1 MKFLLNA
8 AILLLAIAFLMALVG
23 AFMVSKKAINFKSG
37 PRFARIA
44 ATLDLA
50 VGVWLVQSSKILMA
64 MELWNLA
71 ALLGLIWLLGYII
84 VWGVLVFQF
93 NRLGHS
99 AEYAHS
105 SILSML
111 YIDPKHEA
119 LKKGTPPN
127 PAQGDAHAASNKKSW
142 SD

>member
-8 AILLLAIAFLMALVG
+8 AILLLVVAFLMALIG
-23 AFMVSKKAINFKSG
+23 ALMVSKKSINFKSG

-44 ATLDLA
+44 ATLVTA
-50 VGVWLVQSSKILMA
+50 FGVWFVQNSKILMA
-64 MELWNLA
+64 MELWNLV
-71 ALLGLIWLLGYII
+71 ALLGLIWVLGYII
-84 VWGVLVFQF
+84 VWGVLVYQF

-119 LKKGTPPN
+119 AKHAPTGAASGEP
-127 PAQGDAHAASNKKSW
+127 HAASNKKSW

>member
-8 AILLLAIAFLMALVG
+8 AILLLIIASLMALVG
-23 AFMVSKKAINFKSG
+23 AIMVSKKKLTFKSG
-37 PRFARIA
+37 PRFARVA

-50 VGVWLVQSSKILMA
+50 IGIWFVQNSKILMS

-71 ALLGLIWLLGYII
+71 ALLGSIWVLGYII
-84 VWGVLVFQF
+84 VWGVLVYQF

-111 YIDPKHEA
+111 YIDPKNEA
-119 LKKGTPPN
+119 MKPKAPTATN
-127 PAQGDAHAASNKKSW
+127 AGDAHAASNKKSW